1 MAEERSDE
9 CDVGCNDWLGIMRA
23 ILWFLILD
31 LLKSGWEKRGRWY
44 W

>member
-1 MAEERSDE
+1 VAEERSDE

-23 ILWFLILD
+23 ILWD